1 MNLTINEKNYDL
13 YFGLD
18 FINHL
23 DKKYF
28 IEQNG
33 FKLGQGLTYTVAQIE
48 LGNPSILVDLIVA
61 ATVTGT
67 KPKLDEVKK
76 YVETEADIEV
86 LMNDFLQALEKAPVT
101 RFNMKKLGLLM
112 EEEMKKAKK

>member
-1 MNLTINEKNYDL
+1 MNLVINGKDYEL

-28 IEQNG
+28 VEQNG

-48 LGNPSILVDLIVA
+48 LGNPNILVDLIIA
-61 ATVTGT
+61 STVTGN
-67 KPKLDEVKK
+67 KPKLEETKK

-86 LMNDFLQALEKAPVT
+86 LMNDFLQSLEKAPVT

-112 EEEMKKAKK
+112 EAEAKKAKK